1 MIIKTIYIGFIIY
14 RYVCVY
20 SVIKSC
26 LTVTLWTIA
35 CHPPLSMGFSRQE
48 YWNGLPFPPPG
59 NLPNPGIESTSP
71 TLADRFFTT
80 EPPGKPRI
88 AQKRGRYRF
97 IGIKFL
103 HHTGICCLVGQL
115 CPTLSNPMDCSP
127 PGSSFHRISQ
137 ARILDWVAIF
147 YSRGSF

>member
-1 MIIKTIYIGFIIY
+1 ML
-14 RYVCVY
+14 RVCELS
-20 SVIKSC
+20 SV
-26 LTVTLWTIA
+26 LLFVTLWTVA
-35 CHPPLSMGFSRQE
+35 HQAPLSMGFSRQE
-48 YWNGLPFPPPG
+48 YWNELPFPPPG

-71 TLADRFFTT
+71 TLADGFFTT

-88 AQKRGRYRF
+88 AQKRRRYRF

-103 HHTGICCLVGQL
+103 HHTGICCLVSQL

-147 YSRGSF
+147 YSTYWN

>member
-147 YSRGSF
+147 YSTYWN

>member
-1 MIIKTIYIGFIIY
+1 MVLSYIDM
-14 RYVCVY
+14 YVCIQSLSHVW
-20 SVIKSC
+20 
-26 LTVTLWTIA
+26 LFVTLWTIA

-71 TLADRFFTT
+71 TLVDGFFTT

-137 ARILDWVAIF
+137 ARILDWVAFF
-147 YSRGSF
+147 YSTYWN